1 MGVPT
6 ETSRLRARQFQRFYH
21 HKPPMNN
28 RDLITDAILR
38 KAEHYEPIYE
48 LSQCEAGEE
57 EFPPW
62 ATNRASLRS
71 TVTAAFW
78 REAFDALDDA
88 QALIDHRN
96 RTTPKRAV
104 QNTPTVIP
112 DETEQTTATGAPPK
126 SKTMKYLRSAV
137 DTPGPDSMPGSW
149 DEGEEFPFSEKQV
162 ARYLRWTKKQ
172 GEGHGKEQGEKC

>member
-1 MGVPT
+1 
-6 ETSRLRARQFQRFYH
+6 
-21 HKPPMNN
+21 MNN

-38 KAEHYEPIYE
+38 KAEHCEPIYE

-96 RTTPKRAV
+96 V
-104 QNTPTVIP
+104 
-112 DETEQTTATGAPPK
+112 G
-126 SKTMKYLRSAV
+126 
-137 DTPGPDSMPGSW
+137 
-149 DEGEEFPFSEKQV
+149 
-162 ARYLRWTKKQ
+162 
-172 GEGHGKEQGEKC
+172 